1 MDRRSEGGGS
11 GGSKRERCFGV
22 EAFWRQLGPSER
34 RKLLRA
40 PVAKMAEGAQHG
52 ALAGWLVV
60 DSLFG
65 GCKRCHRQNRTSPRT
80 LIAKSAALALP
91 ARPLPPPPP
100 PHTSL
105 LTVACLAFSLP
116 WPPWRSAAV
125 RAEQGEEGVRELA
138 EALAL
143 LRQQGGRCAAY
154 WRCPCCDTR
163 LMDAAAFVQHVQQ
176 YHEEVQYTQEGVAVQ
191 CTKCLKDVR

>member
-1 MDRRSEGGGS
+1 M
-11 GGSKRERCFGV
+11 
-22 EAFWRQLGPSER
+22 L
-34 RKLLRA
+34 
-40 PVAKMAEGAQHG
+40 
-52 ALAGWLVV
+52 
-60 DSLFG
+60 
-65 GCKRCHRQNRTSPRT
+65 
-80 LIAKSAALALP
+80 
-91 ARPLPPPPP
+91 PLPCLRGHCLPPPP